1 MKSSYSLKFLIVI
14 ALFSISSTILKAD
27 ILRCGNKIV
36 NEGATTI
43 EVKLIC
49 GQPFDSEFIG
59 LVNLNNAYV
68 NVDRYTY
75 VFGKGKGKFAMILEF
90 HDGELVKISNGPRM

>member
-59 LVNLNNAYV
+59 LVKLNNAYV

-75 VFGKGKGKFAMILEF
+75 VFGKGKFAMILEF